1 MEKAI
6 ILNFPPKIPRE
17 VRNQLIESVNDKLSI
32 ISVDVN
38 SWNGFIDVI
47 KSSHNEFSYVAKCD
61 NEAIRSK
68 MQGLL
73 DTI

>member
-1 MEKAI
+1 MGKAI
-6 ILNFPPKIPRE
+6 VLNFPPKIPRE
-17 VRNQLIESVNDKLSI
+17 VRNQQIESVNDKLFI
-32 ISVDVN
+32 INDDVN

-47 KSSHNEFSYVAKCD
+47 KSGDNQFSFVAKCD